1 MNAQS
6 GQRVRERR
14 RGGGRCDD
22 APKGRGRRLK
32 GAGRADG
39 GKLTAARTV
48 VALGAFAAQD
58 LRDRDGV
65 ARPLLRRAAVRMIGS
80 RREAVRRLGAAYLR
94 GDPPA
99 PEELPLG
106 SERPPD
112 VVSPPEPRR
121 LPPARSVLE
130 SDAEAGESDV
140 DRARP
145 KDDGSHP
152 DDDAPV

>member
-1 MNAQS
+1 MNSSAGRQH
-6 GQRVRERR
+6 RH
-14 RGGGRCDD
+14 RGWKTRADD
-22 APKGRGRRLK
+22 AAPAGRGRRLK